1 MKRINIVTGHY
12 GSGKTE
18 FAVNYAMSLQK
29 KFQKTCICD
38 MDIVNPY
45 FRTNDAHTELENE
58 GIKVIAPDY
67 AGTNLDLPTLPSDI
81 LSVFSD
87 KECHA
92 VLDVGGDEDGAIALG
107 QFYPYLKDEDY
118 EMFLVVNA
126 KRPDTQNADDII
138 KLARE
143 IEIASRCR
151 ITALVNNANLSY
163 LSSASDFDASFE
175 LLEEVSKKMNI
186 PVKYVSS
193 TPEILKELKN
203 VEEDKK
209 FPLKLFM
216 NLPFD
221 ALA

>member
-1 MKRINIVTGHY
+1 MNYKNIKLEKGMY
-12 GSGKTE
+12 GIPGKSFT
-18 FAVNYAMSLQK
+18 
-29 KFQKTCICD
+29 
-38 MDIVNPY
+38 DILE
-45 FRTNDAHTELENE
+45 ELDPTKN
-58 GIKVIAPDY
+58 Y

-126 KRPDTQNADDII
+126 KRPDTQNADDIV

-163 LSSASDFDASFE
+163 LSTKEDFDGSFK
-175 LLEEVSKKMNI
+175 LMEEVSQKMNI

-193 TPEILKELKN
+193 TPEILAELKD
-203 VEEDKK
+203 VEEEKK